1 MFFRSPVFEKLG
13 DLSLLLPA
21 KIHPPKP
28 TMLLSTL
35 TETIAIEENLQQ
47 FLLIISAALV
57 VATISQ
63 IVPWLRQ
70 VPYTLM
76 LVITGM
82 VLALLDIRF
91 FTPSPELILWIF
103 LPPLLFEAA
112 WNMNW
117 KDLKR
122 ELPPIILYITLGV
135 AITILGIALPL
146 AQWGSVS
153 LPVALLIG
161 ACLSATDPVSVSAL
175 FRELGAPPRLKA
187 LVEGESMFNDG
198 TAVVAFSLV
207 IGIALGTDSF
217 NPQLLVTNFLTV
229 ASVGLLV
236 GLILGFGVSYLTQ
249 RFDLPLV
256 EQSLTLVTAYSAYL
270 IAEKLG
276 GSGVIATVTTGLI
289 LGNFGSRIGMSPR
302 TRVAVSEFWEFVA
315 FFANSILFLL
325 IGAQF
330 RLNTDGADFVLVCLA
345 FATVLLTRAVGVY
358 GLTWISNRLT
368 QADIDL
374 RTQTMLWWSGLRGG
388 VALALALSVP
398 EDLPERHAVL
408 VAVFGV
414 VFLTTLLQGATAQ
427 TVLEALKLIELSP
440 LRDRYLE
447 LICRQVALS
456 RVLNYLQQPTSR
468 EGIEPETHQAKEAE
482 VRRQLATLQ
491 SESSKLCQK
500 DPHLLEIGAQQLQ
513 EDLFAIET
521 TTYTEFVRSGRLN
534 QELPGLLDPIHH
546 HIASEIELLEAQA
559 QEAT

>member
-1 MFFRSPVFEKLG
+1 M
-13 DLSLLLPA
+13 LLL
-21 KIHPPKP
+21 
-28 TMLLSTL
+28 TL
-35 TETIAIEENLQQ
+35 AETVAIEENLQQ

-82 VLALLDIRF
+82 GLALLDVHF

-103 LPPLLFEAA
+103 LPPLLFEAS
-112 WNMNW
+112 WNLNW

-122 ELPPIILYITLGV
+122 DLVPISIYVTLGV
-135 AITILGIALPL
+135 AITIVGIALPL
-146 AQWGSVS
+146 HHWQRIS

-161 ACLSATDPVSVSAL
+161 ACLAATDPVSVSAL
-175 FRELGAPPRLKA
+175 LKELGAPPRLKA

-198 TAVVAFSLV
+198 TAVVAFGLML
-207 IGIALGTDSF
+207 GIAQGTASF
-217 NPQLLVTNFLTV
+217 DAQQLLVNFLTV
-229 ASVGLLV
+229 VGVGVLV
-236 GLILGFGVSYLTQ
+236 GVILGFGISYLTQ

-276 GSGVIATVTTGLI
+276 GSGVIATVATGLI
-289 LGNFGSRIGMSPR
+289 LGNFGSRIGMNPR

-330 RLNTDGADFVLVCLA
+330 RLGADGADLVLVGVA
-345 FATVLLTRAVGVY
+345 FGAVLLTRMIVVY
-358 GLTWISNRLT
+358 GLTWLSNLLI
-368 QADIDL
+368 QSDIDV

-398 EDLPERHAVL
+398 EDLPERRVVL

-414 VFLTTLLQGATAQ
+414 VFLTTLLQGATAK
-427 TVLEALKLIELSP
+427 TVLEALNLIELSP

-447 LICRQVALS
+447 VISRQAALT
-456 RVLNYLQQPTSR
+456 RVLEYLQQPASKT
-468 EGIEPETHQAKEAE
+468 GIEPETHQAKAAE
-482 VRRQLATLQ
+482 VQQQLARLQ
-491 SESSKLCQK
+491 DESSKLCQQ
-500 DPHLLEIGAQQLQ
+500 DPDLLDIGAKQLQ
-513 EDLFAIET
+513 RDLFAIET
-521 TTYTEFVRSGRLN
+521 ATYTEFVRSGRLN

-546 HIASEIELLEAQA
+546 HLEPQA
-559 QEAT
+559 VLEVTE

>member
-1 MFFRSPVFEKLG
+1 M
-13 DLSLLLPA
+13 LLL
-21 KIHPPKP
+21 
-28 TMLLSTL
+28 TL
-35 TETIAIEENLQQ
+35 AETTAIEESLQQ

-57 VATISQ
+57 VATLSQ
-63 IVPWLRQ
+63 LVPWLRQ

-82 VLALLDIRF
+82 GLALLDIHF

-103 LPPLLFEAA
+103 LPPLLFEAS
-112 WNMNW
+112 WNLNW

-122 ELPPIILYITLGV
+122 DLVPIAIYVTIGV

-146 AQWGSVS
+146 NQWNGIS

-161 ACLSATDPVSVSAL
+161 ACLAATDPVSVSAL
-175 FRELGAPPRLKA
+175 LKELGAPPRLKA

-198 TAVVAFSLV
+198 TAVVAFGLML
-207 IGIALGTDSF
+207 GIAQGTASF
-217 NPQLLVTNFLTV
+217 DPQQLLVKFLTV
-229 ASVGLLV
+229 VGVGLLV
-236 GLILGFGVSYLTQ
+236 GLILGFSISYLTQ

-276 GSGVIATVTTGLI
+276 GSGVIATVAAGLI

-330 RLNTDGADFVLVCLA
+330 RISTDSADLILVGIA
-345 FATVLLTRAVGVY
+345 FTAVLLTRMIVVF
-358 GLTWISNRLT
+358 GLTWINNRLV
-368 QADIDL
+368 QSDIDL

-398 EDLPERHAVL
+398 EDLPERRAVL
-408 VAVFGV
+408 VAVFSV
-414 VFLTTLLQGATAQ
+414 VFLTTLLQGATAKP
-427 TVLEALKLIELSP
+427 VLTALNLIEASP

-447 LICRQVALS
+447 LISRQTALA
-456 RVLNYLQQPTSR
+456 RVLEYLQQPASKA
-468 EGIEPETHQAKEAE
+468 GVEPATHQAKETE
-482 VRRQLATLQ
+482 VRQQLAQLQ
-491 SESSKLCQK
+491 DESSKLCQQ
-500 DPHLLEIGAQQLQ
+500 DPDLLEIGAQQLQ
-513 EDLFAIET
+513 QDLFAIET

-534 QELPGLLDPIHH
+534 YELPSLLDPMHH
-546 HIASEIELLEAQA
+546 HIASAETTEA
-559 QEAT
+559 

>member
-1 MFFRSPVFEKLG
+1 M
-13 DLSLLLPA
+13 LLL
-21 KIHPPKP
+21 
-28 TMLLSTL
+28 TL
-35 TETIAIEENLQQ
+35 VETVAIEENLQQ

-57 VATISQ
+57 VSTISQ

-82 VLALLDIRF
+82 GLALLDVHF

-103 LPPLLFEAA
+103 LPPLLFEAS
-112 WNMNW
+112 WNLNW

-122 ELPPIILYITLGV
+122 DLLPIAVYVTIGV
-135 AITILGIALPL
+135 AITIVGLALPL
-146 AQWGSVS
+146 HQWQGIS

-161 ACLSATDPVSVSAL
+161 TCLAATDPVSVSAL
-175 FRELGAPPRLKA
+175 LKELGAPPRLKA

-198 TAVVAFSLV
+198 TAVVAFGLML
-207 IGIALGTDSF
+207 GIAQGTARFD
-217 NPQLLVTNFLTV
+217 PQQLLVNFLTV
-229 ASVGLLV
+229 VGVGVLV
-236 GLILGFGVSYLTQ
+236 GVILGFGISYLTQ

-276 GSGVIATVTTGLI
+276 GSGVIATVATGLI

-330 RLNTDGADFVLVCLA
+330 RLGTDGADLVLLGIA
-345 FATVLLTRAVGVY
+345 FGAVLLTRMVVVY
-358 GLTWISNRLT
+358 GLTWLSNLLI
-368 QADIDL
+368 QSDIDV

-398 EDLPERHAVL
+398 EDLPERRVVL

-414 VFLTTLLQGATAQ
+414 VFLTTLLQGATAKP
-427 TVLEALKLIELSP
+427 VLEALNLIEISP

-447 LICRQVALS
+447 VISRQAALT
-456 RVLNYLQQPTSR
+456 RVLEYLQQPASKA
-468 EGIEPETHQAKEAE
+468 GIEPETHHAKEAE
-482 VRRQLATLQ
+482 VRQQLVRLQ
-491 SESSKLCQK
+491 NESSKLCQQ
-500 DPHLLEIGAQQLQ
+500 DPDLLDIGATQLQ
-513 EDLFAIET
+513 RDLFAIET
-521 TTYTEFVRSGRLN
+521 ATYTEFVRSGRLN
-534 QELPGLLDPIHH
+534 QELPGLLDPIDHH
-546 HIASEIELLEAQA
+546 FEPQAVLEVT
-559 QEAT
+559 E

>member
-1 MFFRSPVFEKLG
+1 
-13 DLSLLLPA
+13 
-21 KIHPPKP
+21 
-28 TMLLSTL
+28 MLLSTL

-82 VLALLDIRF
+82 GLALLDIRF

-112 WNMNW
+112 WNLNW

-122 ELPPIILYITLGV
+122 DLLPISIYVTIGV
-135 AITILGIALPL
+135 VITILGLALPL
-146 AQWGSVS
+146 QHWIGIS

-161 ACLSATDPVSVSAL
+161 ACLAATDPVSVSAL
-175 FRELGAPPRLKA
+175 LKALGAPPRLKA

-198 TAVVAFSLV
+198 TAVVAFSLML
-207 IGIALGTDSF
+207 GIALGTDTF
-217 NPQLLVTNFLTV
+217 DAQILLVNFLTV
-229 ASVGLLV
+229 VGVGILV
-236 GLILGFGVSYLTQ
+236 GVLLGFGISYLTQ

-256 EQSLTLVTAYSAYL
+256 EQSLTLVAAYSAYL

-276 GSGVIATVTTGLI
+276 GSGVIATVASGLI
-289 LGNFGSRIGMSPR
+289 LGNFGSLIGMAPR
-302 TRVAVSEFWEFVA
+302 TRIAVSEFWEFVA

-330 RLNTDGADFVLVCLA
+330 RLNTDGNDLALVGVA
-345 FATVLLTRAVGVY
+345 FAATLLTRGGVVY
-358 GLTWISNRLT
+358 GLTWMNNRLV
-368 QADIDL
+368 QSDIDL

-414 VFLTTLLQGATAQ
+414 VFLTTLLQGATAK
-427 TVLEALKLIELSP
+427 TVLEALKLIEVSP

-447 LICRQVALS
+447 LISRQTALH
-456 RVLNYLQQPTSR
+456 RVLEYLQQPASKV
-468 EGIEPETHQAKEAE
+468 GIEPETHQAKQTEIWQELAILQAE
-482 VRRQLATLQ
+482 SHQ
-491 SESSKLCQK
+491 LCQE
-500 DPHLLEIGAQQLQ
+500 DPELLTVGAEQLQ
-513 EDLFAIET
+513 RDLFAIEIA
-521 TTYTEFVRSGRLN
+521 TYTELVRSGRLS
-534 QELPGLLDPIHH
+534 QELPGLLDPIQKHLADGEG
-546 HIASEIELLEAQA
+546 AS
-559 QEAT
+559 

>member
-1 MFFRSPVFEKLG
+1 
-13 DLSLLLPA
+13 
-21 KIHPPKP
+21 
-28 TMLLSTL
+28 MLLSTL

-57 VATISQ
+57 VATLSQ

-82 VLALLDIRF
+82 GLALLDIRF

-103 LPPLLFEAA
+103 LPPLLFEAS
-112 WNMNW
+112 WNLNW

-122 ELPPIILYITLGV
+122 DLGPIALYVTIGV

-146 AQWGSVS
+146 VQWSGIS

-175 FRELGAPPRLKA
+175 LRELGAPPRLKA

-207 IGIALGTDSF
+207 IGIALGTDCF
-217 NPQLLVTNFLTV
+217 DPQNLLVNFLTV
-229 ASVGLLV
+229 VGVGLLV
-236 GLILGFGVSYLTQ
+236 GLLLGFGISYLTQ

-256 EQSLTLVTAYSAYL
+256 EQSLTLVSAYSAYL

-276 GSGVIATVTTGLI
+276 GSGVIAAVATGLI
-289 LGNFGSRIGMSPR
+289 LGNFGSRIGMNPR
-302 TRVAVSEFWEFVA
+302 TRIAVSEFWEFVA

-330 RLNTDGADFVLVCLA
+330 RLGTDRADLALVSLA
-345 FATVLLTRAVGVY
+345 FAAVVLTRVVVIY
-358 GLTWISNRLT
+358 GLTWINNRLT
-368 QADIDL
+368 QSDIDL
-374 RTQTMLWWSGLRGG
+374 PTQTMLWWSGLRGG

-398 EDLPERHAVL
+398 DDLPERRVVL

-414 VFLTTLLQGATAQ
+414 VFLTTLLQGSTAKPILK
-427 TVLEALKLIELSP
+427 TLKLIEVSP

-447 LICRQVALS
+447 LISRQAALN
-456 RVLNYLQQPTSR
+456 RVLEYLQQPASQA
-468 EGIEPETHQAKEAE
+468 GIEPETHQAKESE
-482 VRRQLATLQ
+482 VRQQLALLQ
-491 SESSKLCQK
+491 DESSKLCQQ
-500 DPHLLEIGAQQLQ
+500 DPDLLEIGAQQLQ
-513 EDLFAIET
+513 RDLFAIEAA
-521 TTYTEFVRSGRLN
+521 TYTEFVRSGRLN
-534 QELPGLLDPIHH
+534 QELPGLLDPIHQH
-546 HIASEIELLEAQA
+546 LAS
-559 QEAT
+559 QESVTGATE